1 MYGYGIEEAVESV
14 AYTAMWTVV
23 SLILAIIGGILV
35 YFLFIK
41 GKDLKLSAGLQKL
54 RDLLD
59 FKIMLIEPIL
69 KILYLVITLFIM
81 LSSFS
86 LITVNFIGFLLMFI
100 LGPIVV
106 RIIYEASIM
115 FLMIWKNTK
124 IIADNTAK
132 ENIEKNNKKE
142 TKSKEDKEVNCQI
155 VCVAQDNYHKR

>member
-23 SLILAIIGGILV
+23 SLILAIIGGISV

-142 TKSKEDKEVNCQI
+142 TKSKEDKEN
-155 VCVAQDNYHKR
+155 

>member
-86 LITVNFIGFLLMFI
+86 LITVNFLGFLLMFI
-100 LGPIVV
+100 LGPIAV
-106 RIIYEASIM
+106 RIIYEASLM

-124 IIADNTAK
+124 IIADNTDK
-132 ENIEKNNKKE
+132 EKVEKNNKKE
-142 TKSKEDKEVNCQI
+142 TKAKEDKEN
-155 VCVAQDNYHKR
+155 

>member
-23 SLILAIIGGILV
+23 SLILAIIGGISV

-86 LITVNFIGFLLMFI
+86 LITVNFLGFLLMFI

-142 TKSKEDKEVNCQI
+142 TKSKEDKEN
-155 VCVAQDNYHKR
+155 

>member
-86 LITVNFIGFLLMFI
+86 LITVNFLGFLLMFI

-142 TKSKEDKEVNCQI
+142 TKSKEDKEN
-155 VCVAQDNYHKR
+155 

>member
-1 MYGYGIEEAVESV
+1 MYGYGIEETVKSA
-14 AYTAMWTVV
+14 AYAAMWTVV
-23 SLILAIIGGILV
+23 SFILAIIGGILV

-41 GKDLKLSAGLQKL
+41 GKDLKLSNGLQKL

-86 LITVNFIGFLLMFI
+86 LITVNFLGFLLMFI
-100 LGPIVV
+100 LGPIIV
-106 RIIYEASIM
+106 RIIYEVSIM

-124 IIADNTAK
+124 IIADNTTK
-132 ENIEKNNKKE
+132 EKPERKEKKE
-142 TKSKEDKEVNCQI
+142 TKEDTNKDKEN
-155 VCVAQDNYHKR
+155 

>member
-1 MYGYGIEEAVESV
+1 MYGYGFEEVVET
-14 AYTAMWTVV
+14 ATYTAMWTIV
-23 SLILAIIGGILV
+23 SLILAIIGGILI

-41 GKDLKLSAGLQKL
+41 AKDLKLSDGLQKL

-69 KILYLVITLFIM
+69 KVLYLIVTIFIM

-86 LITVNFIGFLLMFI
+86 LITINFLGFLLMFI
-100 LGPIVV
+100 LGPLVV
-106 RIIYEASIM
+106 RVIYEISLM

-132 ENIEKNNKKE
+132 EKVEKNIKKE
-142 TKSKEDKEVNCQI
+142 TKTKENKEN
-155 VCVAQDNYHKR
+155 

>member
-1 MYGYGIEEAVESV
+1 MYGYGIEKTVESA

-23 SLILAIIGGILV
+23 SFILAIIGGILV

-41 GKDLKLSAGLQKL
+41 GKDLKLSNGLQKL

-86 LITVNFIGFLLMFI
+86 LITVNFLGFLLMFI
-100 LGPIVV
+100 LGPIIV
-106 RIIYEASIM
+106 RIIYEVSIM

-124 IIADNTAK
+124 IIADNTTKEKPERKEKKEDTNKDK
-132 ENIEKNNKKE
+132 EN
-142 TKSKEDKEVNCQI
+142 
-155 VCVAQDNYHKR
+155 

>member
-142 TKSKEDKEVNCQI
+142 TKSKEDKEN
-155 VCVAQDNYHKR
+155 

>member
-86 LITVNFIGFLLMFI
+86 LITVNFLGFLLMFI

-106 RIIYEASIM
+106 RIIYEASLM

-142 TKSKEDKEVNCQI
+142 TKSKEDKEN
-155 VCVAQDNYHKR
+155 

>member
-86 LITVNFIGFLLMFI
+86 LITVNFLGFLLMFI
-100 LGPIVV
+100 LGPIAV
-106 RIIYEASIM
+106 RIIYEASLM

-132 ENIEKNNKKE
+132 EKVEKKEKKE
-142 TKSKEDKEVNCQI
+142 TKSKEDTNKEN
-155 VCVAQDNYHKR
+155 